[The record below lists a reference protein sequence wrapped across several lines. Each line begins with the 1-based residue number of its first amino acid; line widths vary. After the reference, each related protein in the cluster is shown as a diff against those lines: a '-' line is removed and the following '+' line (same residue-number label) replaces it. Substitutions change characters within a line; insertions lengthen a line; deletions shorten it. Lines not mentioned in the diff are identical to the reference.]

1 MVYRGIKLFLVL
13 ETIWFLHHTK
23 PLSQPTFKELIF
35 FRKSKNLKSQHT
47 NQEESLIV
55 KKNKYKPQPQQHVN
69 TIQVPIIKTRVH
81 SEKK

>member
-1 MVYRGIKLFLVL
+1 MPWYKLFLVL

-23 PLSQPTFKELIF
+23 PLSQPTF
-35 FRKSKNLKSQHT
+35 RKSKNLKSQHKPRRISYY
-47 NQEESLIV
+47 QE
-55 KKNKYKPQPQQHVN
+55 NKYKPQPQQHVN